1 MHYKPHTYQNRLK
14 DFIIDHRYAFLTVDM
29 GLGKTVTTLTAIREL
44 LEDYLEAERVLVIAP
59 KSVAENTW
67 TSECAKWDHLAHLR
81 VSVVMGTEKQRI
93 KALDAPADIYVIN
106 RDNVVWLTEHYGAQ
120 WPFDTVIIDESS
132 SFKNPQSRRFKALR
146 RVRPLIR
153 RVILL
158 TGTPSPNGHM
168 DLWAQMW
175 LIDMGQRL
183 GRNISTYRSTY
194 FKPGRSNGHTVY
206 NWILNPG
213 ASAII
218 SEKMSDVTVSLKAE
232 DWIEVPDLIETDVR
246 INLSP
251 KELEMYKVFERDQ
264 IMSIGSADI
273 VAVTAAAL
281 ATKLLQF
288 TGGAMYAEDATGK
301 TEYVRVSQA
310 KLQAL
315 EDIIE
320 AADGDPVLVFYQY
333 RHELE
338 RLQEYF
344 KALQPVTFSGE
355 PDILQ
360 KWNEGK
366 IGLLLCQPAS
376 VQYGLNMQSG
386 GHIIVWYTPTW
397 NLEQYQQANAR
408 LHRQGQERPVLCYRL
423 ICAGTI
429 DERVVGALQG
439 KDSAQER
446 LLQLIRDIA
455 ADFSNKK

>member
-1 MHYKPHTYQNRLK
+1 MQYIPHTYQTRLK
-14 DFIIDHRYAFLTVDM
+14 DFIIDNRYAFLTVDM
-29 GLGKTVTTLTAIREL
+29 GLGKTVTTLTAVREL

-81 VSVVMGTEKQRI
+81 VSVVMGDERHRI
-93 KALDAPADIYVIN
+93 KALETPADIYVIN
-106 RDNVVWLTEHYGAQ
+106 RDNVVWLTDHYGAQ

-132 SFKNPQSRRFKALR
+132 SFKNPQARRFKALR
-146 RVRPLIR
+146 KVRPMIR
-153 RVILL
+153 RMVLL

-168 DLWAQMW
+168 DLWSQMW

-183 GRNISTYRSTY
+183 GRTLTSYRSKY

-213 ASAII
+213 ASAAIG
-218 SEKMSDVTVSLKAE
+218 ELMADVTVSLKAE

-246 INLSP
+246 IALSP
-251 KELEMYKVFERDQ
+251 KELQQYKTFERDQ
-264 IMSIGSADI
+264 VMSIGSADI
-273 VAVTAAAL
+273 VAITAAAL

-288 TGGAMYAEDATGK
+288 TGGAMYAETPDGRET
-301 TEYVRVSQA
+301 YVKVSDA
-310 KLQAL
+310 KLRAL

-344 KALQPVTFSGE
+344 KALHPVTFSGE
-355 PDILQ
+355 PETL
-360 KWNEGK
+360 KAWNDGR
-366 IGLLLCQPAS
+366 IPLLLCQPAS
-376 VQYGLNMQSG
+376 VQYGLNMQAG

-408 LHRQGQERPVLCYRL
+408 LHRQGQGRPVICYRL
-423 ICAGTI
+423 ICDGTI
-429 DERVVGALQG
+429 DEKVVGALKG
-439 KDSAQER
+439 KDTAQER
-446 LLQLIRDIA
+446 LLRLIRDIA
-455 ADFSNKK
+455 DDY

>member
-1 MHYKPHTYQNRLK
+1 MQYIPHTYQTRLK
-14 DFIIDHRYAFLTVDM
+14 DFIIDNRYAFLTVDM
-29 GLGKTVTTLTAIREL
+29 GLGKTVTTLTAVREL

-81 VSVVMGTEKQRI
+81 VSVVMGDEKHRI
-93 KALDAPADIYVIN
+93 KALETPADLYVIN

-132 SFKNPQSRRFKALR
+132 SFKNPQARRFKALR
-146 RVRPLIR
+146 KVRPMIR
-153 RVILL
+153 RMVLL

-168 DLWAQMW
+168 DLWSQMW

-183 GRNISTYRSTY
+183 GRTLTSYRSKY

-213 ASAII
+213 ASAAIG
-218 SEKMSDVTVSLKAE
+218 ELMADVTVSLKAE

-246 INLSP
+246 IALSP
-251 KELEMYKVFERDQ
+251 KELQQYKIFERDQ
-264 IMSIGSADI
+264 VMSIGSADI
-273 VAVTAAAL
+273 VAITAAAL

-288 TGGAMYAEDATGK
+288 TGGAMYAETPDGRET
-301 TEYVRVSQA
+301 YVKVSDA
-310 KLQAL
+310 KLSAL

-344 KALQPVTFSGE
+344 KALHPVTFSGE
-355 PDILQ
+355 PETL
-360 KWNEGK
+360 KAWNEGR
-366 IGLLLCQPAS
+366 IPLLLCQPAS
-376 VQYGLNMQSG
+376 VQYGLNMQAG

-408 LHRQGQERPVLCYRL
+408 LHRQGQGRPVICYRL
-423 ICAGTI
+423 ICDGTI
-429 DERVVGALQG
+429 DEKVVGALKG
-439 KDSAQER
+439 KDTAQER
-446 LLQLIRDIA
+446 LLRLIRDIT
-455 ADFSNKK
+455 DDY

>member
-1 MHYKPHTYQNRLK
+1 MQYIPHTYQTRLK
-14 DFIIDHRYAFLTVDM
+14 DFIIDNRYSFLTVDM
-29 GLGKTVTTLTAIREL
+29 GLGKTVTTLTAVREL

-81 VSVVMGTEKQRI
+81 VSVVMGDERHRI
-93 KALDAPADIYVIN
+93 RALETPADIYVIN

-120 WPFDTVIIDESS
+120 WPFDTVVIDESS
-132 SFKNPQSRRFKALR
+132 SFKNPQARRFKALR
-146 RVRPLIR
+146 KVRPMIR
-153 RVILL
+153 RMVLL

-168 DLWAQMW
+168 DLWSQMW

-183 GRNISTYRSTY
+183 GRTLTSYRSKY

-213 ASAII
+213 ASAAIG
-218 SEKMSDVTVSLKAE
+218 ELMADVTVSLKAE

-246 INLSP
+246 IALSP
-251 KELEMYKVFERDQ
+251 KELQQYKIFERDQ
-264 IMSIGSADI
+264 VMSIGSADI
-273 VAVTAAAL
+273 VAITAAAL

-288 TGGAMYAEDATGK
+288 TGGAMYAETPDGRET
-301 TEYVRVSQA
+301 YVRVSDA
-310 KLQAL
+310 KLRAL

-344 KALQPVTFSGE
+344 KALHPVTFSGE
-355 PDILQ
+355 PEIL
-360 KWNEGK
+360 KEWNEGR
-366 IGLLLCQPAS
+366 IPLLLCQPAS
-376 VQYGLNMQSG
+376 VQYGLNMQAG

-408 LHRQGQERPVLCYRL
+408 LHRQGQGRPVICYRL
-423 ICAGTI
+423 ICDGTI
-429 DERVVGALQG
+429 DEKVVGALKG
-439 KDSAQER
+439 KDTAQER
-446 LLQLIRDIA
+446 LLRLIRDIT
-455 ADFSNKK
+455 DDY

>member
-1 MHYKPHTYQNRLK
+1 MQYNPHTYQTRLK
-14 DFIIDHRYAFLTVDM
+14 DFIIDNRYAFLTVDM
-29 GLGKTVTTLTAIREL
+29 GLGKTVTTLTAVREL

-67 TSECAKWDHLAHLR
+67 TSECAKWDHLVHLR
-81 VSVVMGTEKQRI
+81 VSVVMGDEKRRI
-93 KALDAPADIYVIN
+93 KALEAPADIYVIN

-120 WPFDTVIIDESS
+120 WPFDTVVIDESS
-132 SFKNPQSRRFKALR
+132 SFKNPQARRFKALR
-146 RVRPLIR
+146 RVRPMIR
-153 RVILL
+153 RMVLL

-183 GRNISTYRSTY
+183 GRTLTSYRSKY

-213 ASAII
+213 ASALIG
-218 SEKMSDVTVSLKAE
+218 ELMSDVTVSLKAE

-246 INLSP
+246 IALSE
-251 KELEMYKVFERDQ
+251 KELQMYRTFERDQ
-264 IMSIGSADI
+264 VMSIGDADI
-273 VAVTAAAL
+273 VAITAAAL

-288 TGGAMYAEDATGK
+288 TGGAMYADDGTGR
-301 TEYVRVSQA
+301 TEYVKVSDA
-310 KLQAL
+310 KLRAL

-344 KALQPVTFSGE
+344 KALHPVTFSGE
-355 PDILQ
+355 PETL
-360 KWNEGK
+360 KEWNEGR
-366 IGLLLCQPAS
+366 IPLLLCQPAS
-376 VQYGLNMQSG
+376 VQYGLNMQAG

-408 LHRQGQERPVLCYRL
+408 LHRQGQGRPVICYRL
-423 ICAGTI
+423 ICDGTI
-429 DERVVGALQG
+429 DEKVVGALKG
-439 KDSAQER
+439 KDTAQER
-446 LLQLIRDIA
+446 LLRLIRDIT
-455 ADFSNKK
+455 DDY

>member
-1 MHYKPHTYQNRLK
+1 MQYIPHTYQTRLK
-14 DFIIDHRYAFLTVDM
+14 DFIIDNRYSFLTVDM
-29 GLGKTVTTLTAIREL
+29 GLGKTVTTLTAVREL

-81 VSVVMGTEKQRI
+81 VSVVMGDEKHRI
-93 KALDAPADIYVIN
+93 KALETPADLYVIN

-132 SFKNPQSRRFKALR
+132 SFKNPQARRFKALR
-146 RVRPLIR
+146 KVRPMIR
-153 RVILL
+153 RMVLL

-168 DLWAQMW
+168 DLWSQMW

-183 GRNISTYRSTY
+183 GRTLTSYRSKY

-213 ASAII
+213 ASAAIG
-218 SEKMSDVTVSLKAE
+218 ELMADVTVSLKAE

-246 INLSP
+246 IALSP
-251 KELEMYKVFERDQ
+251 KELQQYKIFERDQ
-264 IMSIGSADI
+264 VMSIGSADI
-273 VAVTAAAL
+273 VAITAAAL

-288 TGGAMYAEDATGK
+288 TGGAMYAETPDGRET
-301 TEYVRVSQA
+301 YVRVSDA
-310 KLQAL
+310 KLRAL

-320 AADGDPVLVFYQY
+320 AADCDPVLVFYQY

-344 KALQPVTFSGE
+344 KALHPVTFSGE
-355 PDILQ
+355 PETL
-360 KWNEGK
+360 KEWNEGR
-366 IGLLLCQPAS
+366 IPLLLCQPAS
-376 VQYGLNMQSG
+376 VQYGLNMQAG

-408 LHRQGQERPVLCYRL
+408 LHRQGQGRPVICYRL
-423 ICAGTI
+423 ICDGTI
-429 DERVVGALQG
+429 DEKVVGALKG
-439 KDSAQER
+439 KDTAQER
-446 LLQLIRDIA
+446 LLRLIRDIT
-455 ADFSNKK
+455 DDY